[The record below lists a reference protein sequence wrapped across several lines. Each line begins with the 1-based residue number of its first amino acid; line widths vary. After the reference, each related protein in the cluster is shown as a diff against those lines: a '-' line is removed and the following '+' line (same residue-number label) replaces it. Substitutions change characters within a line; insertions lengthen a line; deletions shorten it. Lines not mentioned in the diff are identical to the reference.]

1 MLVSGLTRER
11 FRRLKKDQLI
21 TLAEGEEVE
30 LEKDMTKPAIAACL
44 IKVLGL
50 EEMWSEQDREK
61 DIALQ
66 RQERELKRWDKEK
79 ERELQRLDKEKE
91 RAHVEKLARLEVEK
105 AIVMGR
111 KAEQTFDI
119 NRARSFIPLCDERAV
134 DVFFEMIE
142 KVVMESEWP
151 EEKWPLLVQSVL
163 TGKAQR
169 AVAALDS
176 LVGLEYESLRKAALE
191 AYDRVPEAYR

>member
-21 TLAEGEEVE
+21 TLAEEEEVE

-105 AIVMGR
+105 AAVMGR

-119 NRARSFIPLCDERAV
+119 NRACSFMPLFDERA
-134 DVFFEMIE
+134 VFFEMIE
-142 KVVMESEWP
+142 KVAMESEWP

-176 LVGLEYESLRKAALE
+176 RVGLEYESLRKAALE

>member
-21 TLAEGEEVE
+21 TLAEEEEVE

-50 EEMWSEQDREK
+50 EEMWSEQDRER

-105 AIVMGR
+105 AALMGR

-119 NRARSFIPLCDERAV
+119 NRARSFMPLFDERAV
-134 DVFFEMIE
+134 DVFF
-142 KVVMESEWP
+142 
-151 EEKWPLLVQSVL
+151 
-163 TGKAQR
+163 
-169 AVAALDS
+169 
-176 LVGLEYESLRKAALE
+176 
-191 AYDRVPEAYR
+191 

>member
-21 TLAEGEEVE
+21 TLAEEEEVE

-79 ERELQRLDKEKE
+79 EKERELQRLDEEKE
-91 RAHVEKLARLEVEK
+91 RARLEVEK
-105 AIVMGR
+105 AAVMGR

-119 NRARSFIPLCDERAV
+119 NRARSFMPLFDERAV

-142 KVVMESEWP
+142 KVAMESEWP

-176 LVGLEYESLRKAALE
+176 RVGLEYESLRKAVLE
-191 AYDRVPEAYR
+191 AYGRVPEAYR

>member
-21 TLAEGEEVE
+21 TLAEEEEVE

-105 AIVMGR
+105 AAVMGR

-119 NRARSFIPLCDERAV
+119 NRARSFMPLFDERA
-134 DVFFEMIE
+134 VFFEMIE
-142 KVVMESEWP
+142 KVAMESEWP

-176 LVGLEYESLRKAALE
+176 RVGLEYESLRKAALE